1 MAQGDTL
8 PLDYG
13 KTMKTPTSLGV
24 SWWHR
29 LLFHHNSR
37 AATRQ
42 ARRRP
47 MAKMQKTPAKL
58 CSLRDLPSVWVLEWL
73 VRSHRPVCGHH
84 FCLST
89 SRSPVSC
96 SSRILQD
103 TTQVSHSHWHHQ
115 LSHLVLLLACHA
127 YSWAIIEFPES
138 GYSTVFSAPC
148 LHTECF
154 SQNTWWYAMPLPPE
168 PVVQGQCISGS
179 SPGLQRTFSG

>member
-8 PLDYG
+8 LLDYG
-13 KTMKTPTSLGV
+13 KTAKTPTSLGV

-58 CSLRDLPSVWVLEWL
+58 CSLRDLPSVWALEWL
-73 VRSHRPVCGHH
+73 VRSQRPVCGHH

-103 TTQVSHSHWHHQ
+103 ITQVSRSHGLHQ
-115 LSHLVLLLACHA
+115 LCHPVPSLACYACSRAVIVTLRVRLFHSVLCTRTA
-127 YSWAIIEFPES
+127 HR
-138 GYSTVFSAPC
+138 VFV
-148 LHTECF
+148 LEHLMICF
-154 SQNTWWYAMPLPPE
+154 A
-168 PVVQGQCISGS
+168 
-179 SPGLQRTFSG
+179 SPT

>member
-1 MAQGDTL
+1 MTQINTIWK
-8 PLDYG
+8 
-13 KTMKTPTSLGV
+13 KTTHQINGPGRHPATGHGEAMKIPTSLGV

-58 CSLRDLPSVWVLEWL
+58 CSLRDLPSVCALEWL
-73 VRSHRPVCGHH
+73 VRSQRPVCGHH

-103 TTQVSHSHWHHQ
+103 TTQVSHSHWLPQ
-115 LSHLVLLLACHA
+115 LSDLAPSLACRA
-127 YSWAIIEFPES
+127 YYHHSKSQSPQCA
-138 GYSTVFSAPC
+138 
-148 LHTECF
+148 LHTACTQTAFLGTYNDMFFLSLLNQWF
-154 SQNTWWYAMPLPPE
+154 SDEAY
-168 PVVQGQCISGS
+168 
-179 SPGLQRTFSG
+179 